1 MFGRLKV
8 FEIIAALVIIVV
20 ISPRIAAA
28 WLLNLANTKIAYAAS
43 MPPRSPLGFSA
54 LDDAENDLNQ
64 ARGLAPLDRAPLA
77 RARILLARRDA
88 ADAVRALQSAGD
100 ALNADSVAHWIWADA
115 AWQSNQPAIAF
126 EQWRAA
132 GAFEY
137 FSQQMHRAQDAHEW
151 QSAIDAARIA
161 VGIDPQSADAH
172 LVLGDALSR
181 QDINNPEAVRELAR
195 AQQLTNVPDLLSAI
209 ISRQG
214 EILASQGKFQ
224 DALDAFS
231 RARAIAPIDAR
242 PRTGYALTLLKLQP
256 AATDQ
261 AVALLTQVV
270 GDSPWYTAAYIALA
284 NIAETRGDLKGA
296 EEWYQK
302 GLARNPDNPD
312 LLFALGQFYARQ
324 NRVAEATAT
333 LSLAMAH
340 ETRIDNLAAIID
352 ALAKLKTK

>member
-1 MFGRLKV
+1 MSGRLKI
-8 FEIIAALVIIVV
+8 FGIIAALVMVV
-20 ISPRIAAA
+20 ALSPRIAAA
-28 WLLNLANTKIAYAAS
+28 WLLNSANIKIAYAAS
-43 MPPRSPLGFSA
+43 LPQRSPLGFSA

-64 ARGLAPLDRAPLA
+64 ARGLAALARAPLA
-77 RARILLARRDA
+77 QARVFLQRGDA
-88 ADAVRALQSAGD
+88 AGAVRALQAAGS
-100 ALNADSVAHWIWADA
+100 ALNTDSVAHWVWAEA
-115 AWQSNQPAIAF
+115 AWQSNQPTVAF

-137 FSQQMHRAQDAHEW
+137 FSQQMHRAQDAHHW
-151 QSAIDAARIA
+151 QSAIDSARIA

-181 QDINNPEAVRELAR
+181 QDINNPEAARELAR
-195 AQQLTNVPDLLSAI
+195 AQQLTSIPDLLSAI
-209 ISRQG
+209 LSRQG

-224 DALDAFS
+224 TAMDAFQH
-231 RARAIAPIDAR
+231 ARAIAPIDAR
-242 PRTGYALTLLKLQP
+242 PRTGYALALLKLQP
-256 AATDQ
+256 SATDQ

-284 NIAETRGDLKGA
+284 NIAETKGDLQGA

-312 LLFALGQFYARQ
+312 LLLALGQFYARQ
-324 NRVAEATAT
+324 NRVAEAKAT

-340 ETRIDNLAAIID
+340 ETRIDNLEAIVD
-352 ALAKLKTK
+352 ALAKLKMK